1 MTNTENTLPVD
12 TKTAIQPTQGEAITS
27 LSTNNTYTIGQKIDE
42 GNFGI
47 VYDCTDVWNNA
58 LAVKVLKPKG
68 TYEKVRASAEA
79 EFIKLLQLRHPYVTF
94 VYDAFEYRDT
104 FYIITEKC
112 HGPISMIFDLEE
124 FNGMVW
130 LMPLAKHLLQ
140 AINYL
145 HLNNYV
151 HQDIHEGN
159 VFAAFVKDEMV
170 TTKEAVLQFKLG
182 DLGVSKLITEVTQE
196 NTRAQWMLPPEVLNP
211 SEFGPIDKRIDIYH
225 TGLLLLQIAY
235 SSRLEFSHEEIL
247 SGKPRDMALKL
258 ESPYNFALEK
268 TLRRHVEYRTANA
281 MELWRDLNSPMA

>member
-1 MTNTENTLPVD
+1 MTNTENTLPEI
-12 TKTAIQPTQGEAITS
+12 TKSAVQPTIGEAITS
-27 LSTNNTYTIGQKIDE
+27 LATNNTYTIGEKIGE

-47 VYDCTDVWNNA
+47 VYECADVWNNS

-68 TYEKVRASAEA
+68 TYEKVKASAEA
-79 EFIKLLQLRHPYVTF
+79 EFLKLLQLRHPYVTF
-94 VYDAFEYRDT
+94 VYDAFEFRDT

-112 HGPISMIFDLEE
+112 HGPISILFDLEP
-124 FNGMVW
+124 FDGMVW

-170 TTKEAVLQFKLG
+170 TSKDAVLQFKLG
-182 DLGVSKLITEVTQE
+182 DLGVSKLITEVDLE
-196 NTRAQWMLPPEVLNP
+196 NTRAQWMLPPEVLDP
-211 SEFGPIDKRIDIYH
+211 SEFGPIDSRIDIYH
-225 TGLLLLQIAY
+225 VGLLFLQIAY
-235 SSRLEFSHEEIL
+235 SKRIEFTKEEIL
-247 SGKPRDMALKL
+247 SGKPRELALQL
-258 ESPYNFALEK
+258 DPPYNFALEK

-281 MELWRDLNSPMA
+281 MELWRDLNSPPD